1 MQRELENIGIKC
13 GNVIKIDVNTRSK
26 KCWGQCRKIGN
37 NYIIEVNQILLRE
50 DTDIDGLKNTII
62 HELLHTCKGCMKHTG
77 EWKQLAEK
85 VNRYYG
91 YNIKRFV
98 DEWENVFELAMIVP
112 GFAYYANYEESD
124 ENGNTIVINDK
135 NEILSNNVFANN
147 DFMQALEQV
156 NAGKLQ
162 ALYISDKMKENI
174 DLLRESGYFDS

>member
-1 MQRELENIGIKC
+1 MN
-13 GNVIKIDVNTRSK
+13 KI
-26 KCWGQCRKIGN
+26 
-37 NYIIEVNQILLRE
+37 
-50 DTDIDGLKNTII
+50 
-62 HELLHTCKGCMKHTG
+62 M
-77 EWKQLAEK
+77 
-85 VNRYYG
+85 G
-91 YNIKRFV
+91 YNTGIV
-98 DEWENVFELAMIVP
+98 DKWENVFELAMIVP

-124 ENGNTIVINDK
+124 ENGNTIVVNDK

>member
-1 MQRELENIGIKC
+1 MN
-13 GNVIKIDVNTRSK
+13 KI
-26 KCWGQCRKIGN
+26 
-37 NYIIEVNQILLRE
+37 
-50 DTDIDGLKNTII
+50 
-62 HELLHTCKGCMKHTG
+62 M
-77 EWKQLAEK
+77 
-85 VNRYYG
+85 G
-91 YNIKRFV
+91 YNTGIV

-124 ENGNTIVINDK
+124 ENGNTIVVNDK

-162 ALYISDKMKENI
+162 ALYISDKMRVNI

>member
-1 MQRELENIGIKC
+1 MN
-13 GNVIKIDVNTRSK
+13 KI
-26 KCWGQCRKIGN
+26 
-37 NYIIEVNQILLRE
+37 
-50 DTDIDGLKNTII
+50 
-62 HELLHTCKGCMKHTG
+62 M
-77 EWKQLAEK
+77 
-85 VNRYYG
+85 G
-91 YNIKRFV
+91 YNVGIV

-124 ENGNTIVINDK
+124 ENGNTIVVNDK

-174 DLLRESGYFDS
+174 DLLSESGYFDS

>member
-1 MQRELENIGIKC
+1 MN
-13 GNVIKIDVNTRSK
+13 KI
-26 KCWGQCRKIGN
+26 
-37 NYIIEVNQILLRE
+37 
-50 DTDIDGLKNTII
+50 
-62 HELLHTCKGCMKHTG
+62 M
-77 EWKQLAEK
+77 
-85 VNRYYG
+85 G
-91 YNIKRFV
+91 YNTGIV
-98 DEWENVFELAMIVP
+98 DEWENVFKLAMIVL

-124 ENGNTIVINDK
+124 ENGNTIVVNDK

>member
-1 MQRELENIGIKC
+1 MN
-13 GNVIKIDVNTRSK
+13 KI
-26 KCWGQCRKIGN
+26 
-37 NYIIEVNQILLRE
+37 
-50 DTDIDGLKNTII
+50 
-62 HELLHTCKGCMKHTG
+62 M
-77 EWKQLAEK
+77 
-85 VNRYYG
+85 G
-91 YNIKRFV
+91 YNMGIV
-98 DEWENVFELAMIVP
+98 DEWENVFELAMIVL

-124 ENGNTIVINDK
+124 ENGNTIVVNDK

>member
-1 MQRELENIGIKC
+1 MSEN
-13 GNVIKIDVNTRSK
+13 KI
-26 KCWGQCRKIGN
+26 
-37 NYIIEVNQILLRE
+37 
-50 DTDIDGLKNTII
+50 
-62 HELLHTCKGCMKHTG
+62 M
-77 EWKQLAEK
+77 
-85 VNRYYG
+85 G
-91 YNIKRFV
+91 YNTEIV

-135 NEILSNNVFANN
+135 NEILSNNIFANN

>member
-1 MQRELENIGIKC
+1 MN
-13 GNVIKIDVNTRSK
+13 KIMGYST
-26 KCWGQCRKIGN
+26 
-37 NYIIEVNQILLRE
+37 QI
-50 DTDIDGLKNTII
+50 
-62 HELLHTCKGCMKHTG
+62 
-77 EWKQLAEK
+77 
-85 VNRYYG
+85 
-91 YNIKRFV
+91 V

-124 ENGNTIVINDK
+124 ENGNTIVVNDK
-135 NEILSNNVFANN
+135 NGILSNNIFANN

>member
-1 MQRELENIGIKC
+1 MN
-13 GNVIKIDVNTRSK
+13 KI
-26 KCWGQCRKIGN
+26 
-37 NYIIEVNQILLRE
+37 
-50 DTDIDGLKNTII
+50 
-62 HELLHTCKGCMKHTG
+62 M
-77 EWKQLAEK
+77 
-85 VNRYYG
+85 G
-91 YNIKRFV
+91 YNTGIV

-124 ENGNTIVINDK
+124 ENGNTIVVNDK

-156 NAGKLQ
+156 NAEKLQ